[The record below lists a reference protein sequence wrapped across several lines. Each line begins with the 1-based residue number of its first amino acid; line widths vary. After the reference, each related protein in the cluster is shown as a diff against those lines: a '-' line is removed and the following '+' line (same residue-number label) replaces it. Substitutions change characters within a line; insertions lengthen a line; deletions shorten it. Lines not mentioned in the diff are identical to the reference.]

1 VVSLTQEK
9 NWRVRLWAYAPILLW
24 VGFIF
29 FLSSD
34 SGSSAQTS
42 RFVRPLLHFLFPAA
56 TESTIDLYHHYIR
69 KAAHFTEYAIL
80 AMLAARSLLRLRPT
94 MRFWP
99 GIVLGFVAL
108 VACLDELYQT
118 LNASR
123 TPSPYDSLLDF
134 SGGAFAVVMVW
145 FVGRLRARRVSS
157 PDE

>member
-1 VVSLTQEK
+1 VSSTQEK

-24 VGFIF
+24 VSFIF
-29 FLSSD
+29 FLSTD

-56 TESTIDLYHHYIR
+56 PESTIDIYHYYIR
-69 KAAHFTEYAIL
+69 KCAHFTEYAIL
-80 AMLAARSLLRLRPT
+80 ALLTARSLLRLRPPL
-94 MRFWP
+94 RFWP
-99 GIVLGFVAL
+99 GMVLAFVGL

-134 SGGAFAVVMVW
+134 SGGAFAVVVVW
-145 FVGRLRARRVSS
+145 LVLRWRACRLSL
-157 PDE
+157 PEE